1 MTAKHKHLLI
11 LQFAEREDHPSTV
24 RKVGEKSESPK
35 TQKNIPLS
43 RTEGK
48 RQVAIVD
55 DDPLIRTIFSKV
67 LRMNGLEV
75 VAAVADGAD
84 IVELIESSKPNII
97 LLDERMPRMS
107 GVEAC
112 KIIHAKYPD
121 IAVIFVSADQSVEQR
136 ALNAGAKAFLK
147 KPVSSEKLIALV
159 NSF

>member
-43 RTEGK
+43 RAEGK

-75 VAAVADGAD
+75 VAAV
-84 IVELIESSKPNII
+84 S
-97 LLDERMPRMS
+97 
-107 GVEAC
+107 
-112 KIIHAKYPD
+112 
-121 IAVIFVSADQSVEQR
+121 DQ
-136 ALNAGAKAFLK
+136 
-147 KPVSSEKLIALV
+147 
-159 NSF
+159 